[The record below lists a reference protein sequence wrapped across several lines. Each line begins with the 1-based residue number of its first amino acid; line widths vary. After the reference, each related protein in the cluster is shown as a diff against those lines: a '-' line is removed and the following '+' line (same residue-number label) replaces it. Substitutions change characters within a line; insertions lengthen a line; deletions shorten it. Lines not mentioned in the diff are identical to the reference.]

1 MRRAAL
7 AQEMKEF
14 DAFVQPPFNHLRAA
28 DHLTDDGSNLFGA
41 EIEAAVELLDRDEY
55 FAVAQMRIMQRRDLH
70 PVFIDELGMAIVE
83 PAVLHRLIEHAETM
97 CASRFR
103 LTVTSQRVV
112 GPHAIATAAPF
123 DAAAAKARNKYDK
136 RQDIANGTK
145 PELTLRDIPTIAQLE
160 QAMQLGLQSETAGQ
174 RRRDDHRGWGEPA
187 EQEAD
192 QGKRHGKGNGEAG
205 KTERIHGA
213 DGPCPANVVQQQFAQ
228 GLLGADMGDD
238 ERRNCDLQSRA
249 PRS

>member
-14 DAFVQPPFNHLRAA
+14 DAFVQPPFHHLRAA

-41 EIEAAVELLDRDEY
+41 EIEAAVELLDRDED

-103 LTVTSQRVV
+103 LTVTSQRVI
-112 GPHAIATAAPF
+112 GSHAIATAAPF
-123 DAAAAKARNKYDK
+123 DATAAKARYKYDK
-136 RQDIANGTK
+136 RQHIANGTK
-145 PELTLRDIPTIAQLE
+145 PEMTPRDAPSIAQLE

-174 RRRDDHRGWGEPA
+174 RRRNDQCGWGEPTEKA
-187 EQEAD
+187 AD
-192 QGKRHGKGNGEAG
+192 QCQRYRIGNGKAG
-205 KTERIHGA
+205 KTERIHGTN
-213 DGPCPANVVQQQFAQ
+213 GPCPTNVVEQ
-228 GLLGADMGDD
+228 
-238 ERRNCDLQSRA
+238 
-249 PRS
+249 

>member
-1 MRRAAL
+1 MQHGEVEITRLVRDLRKLQAMRR
-7 AQEMKEF
+7 
-14 DAFVQPPFNHLRAA
+14 
-28 DHLTDDGSNLFGA
+28 
-41 EIEAAVELLDRDEY
+41 
-55 FAVAQMRIMQRRDLH
+55 RIDQC
-70 PVFIDELGMAIVE
+70 
-83 PAVLHRLIEHAETM
+83 AVLDQAAPARSDTRTSGFRGAPDSASRLRRRSPRTKALAETM
-97 CASRFR
+97 RTSRFR

-123 DAAAAKARNKYDK
+123 DAAAVKARNKYDK

-174 RRRDDHRGWGEPA
+174 RRRDDHCGWGEPA

-238 ERRNCDLQSRA
+238 E
-249 PRS
+249 